1 MQKPKPPIIYVAHA
15 VDKDRLCKVP
25 EIFNKSQRIYRLR
38 LYFLDS
44 RPVYS
49 LFFSRVMSM

>member
-25 EIFNKSQRIYRLR
+25 EIFNKSIGFACIFWIPDRFIRS
-38 LYFLDS
+38 FS
-44 RPVYS
+44 PV
-49 LFFSRVMSM
+49 